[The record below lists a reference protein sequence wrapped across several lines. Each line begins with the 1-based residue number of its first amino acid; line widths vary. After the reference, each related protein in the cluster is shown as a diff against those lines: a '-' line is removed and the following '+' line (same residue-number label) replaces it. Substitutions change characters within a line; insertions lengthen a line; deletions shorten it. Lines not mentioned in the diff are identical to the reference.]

1 VPAATYALIGYALL
15 IVVIGVLGARKTR
28 SFSDFMLGG
37 RGIGPWMTA
46 FSYGTAYFSAVLFIG
61 FAGKIGWGFGLS
73 GLWIALGNT
82 LVGVLLVWWVLGAR
96 IRRVTAEYGVHTL
109 PELLEA
115 RYGSRVLKLLTS
127 LAIFVFFIPYSAAVF
142 MGLGYL
148 FTSNFGISYELMI
161 LLIGGFTGVYLVL
174 GGYKS
179 MAMIDVIF
187 GIVMTVGVVVLLWSC
202 LDRGGGFDRI
212 LVDLAE
218 KDERLVAPVGPPGL
232 WPLLSLVFLTS
243 VAPIGMPQ
251 LVQKFYA
258 IKDRRSIRIGMI
270 ASTLFAVLVTGTAYF
285 TGALTRLFITPET
298 HAAVFAGREAG
309 LRRPHAGAP
318 DHGRPAGPRD
328 RHLPAHPL
336 GLDVDARRARA
347 HLELHDHEGPLRGV
361 REAGRVRPD
370 ADPAGPRLQRVLH
383 PPVGRPRA
391 EAAGRDRDDPL
402 RLLGSDRVRL
412 PGAVPVGPVHEAD
425 RSRRRARRGAARARD
440 LPRPLRALGTD
451 EGAAGGKPGHD
462 RLARGDTDR
471 GEAGPA
477 ERDDDL
483 IPDARNRRNLVAAPS
498 VGCDPEPGRRAPP

>member
-298 HAAVFAGREAG
+298 HAAVFAGGKPDFDALMPELLTTVVPPALAIVIFLLILSASMSTLAALVLISSSTITKDLYAG
-309 LRRPHAGAP
+309 FVKRDASDRTLTLLVRGSSVFFILLSVALALK
-318 DHGRPAGPRD
+318 RPAVIVTILSVSWGAIGSVFLGPF
-328 RHLPAHPL
+328 LW
-336 GLDVDARRARA
+336 GLFTKRI
-347 HLELHDHEGPLRGV
+347 
-361 REAGRVRPD
+361 
-370 ADPAGPRLQRVLH
+370 
-383 PPVGRPRA
+383 
-391 EAAGRDRDDPL
+391 
-402 RLLGSDRVRL
+402 
-412 PGAVPVGPVHEAD
+412 
-425 RSRRRARRGAARARD
+425 
-440 LPRPLRALGTD
+440 
-451 EGAAGGKPGHD
+451 GAAGALAGALLGLATCLGLFALWGPTKVPQAGSLGMIVSLVATPIVG
-462 RLARGDTDR
+462 RLAPRSETTT
-471 GEAGPA
+471 
-477 ERDDDL
+477 
-483 IPDARNRRNLVAAPS
+483 
-498 VGCDPEPGRRAPP
+498 